1 MAKDD
6 ALVERDFHDAGQMHA
21 MWNHWWYEQFDRGLE
36 PPPKARRFSLEIGDQ
51 RWEAALYEDVAP
63 QTCEAF
69 WEMLPYTGSVI
80 HCIFFGHAA
89 YWLDRIDFP
98 KVRTLENRTQRFFPG
113 EFIWE
118 PWLKEVTFAYG
129 RWAQVNFPTQPY
141 YARTEGGPVEPH
153 PGQACV
159 FASLTSGRN
168 AWAQALR
175 RCRYEGALKMTAR
188 RV

>member
-1 MAKDD
+1 
-6 ALVERDFHDAGQMHA
+6 MHE
-21 MWNHWWYEQFDRGLE
+21 MWNRWWYEQFDQGLE
-36 PPPKARRFSLEIGDQ
+36 PPPNARRFALRIDDMT
-51 RWEAALYEDVAP
+51 WKAALYEDVAP

-80 HCIFFGHAA
+80 HCVFFGHAA

-98 KVRTLENRTQRFFPG
+98 TVRELENRTQRFFPG

-129 RWAQVNFPTQPY
+129 RWAQVNFPTTPH
-141 YARTEGGPVEPH
+141 YARSEGGAPEPH

-159 FASLTSGRN
+159 FASLTGGRN

-175 RCRYEGALKMTAR
+175 RCRYEGAIKMSAR